1 MRAHRAIAIIS
12 TLWLFSC
19 GGSGLPPDSAFSEA
33 NAAESTPAA
42 DKPADKAAA
51 DKPADKTS
59 DADKPTDKASDS
71 DDAAKS
77 KKDSGPEPAFTENMS
92 VEDAIKAASGTE
104 RMNIDQEELSKPL
117 TDSSLYE
124 PCKPGTAHFKLKVA
138 IWRGKAVGI
147 DLSTTPKNQKLT
159 DCLKERI
166 RSVTWSAK
174 VPSLNTVS
182 FTY

>member
-12 TLWLFSC
+12 TLCLFSC

-33 NAAESTPAA
+33 NAAENTPAVDKPA
-42 DKPADKAAA
+42 EQTGTDKPADKSAA
-51 DKPADKTS
+51 DKPADKTAD
-59 DADKPTDKASDS
+59 DADTS
-71 DDAAKS
+71 KS
-77 KKDSGPEPAFTENMS
+77 KKNNGPEPAFTENMS
-92 VEDAIKAASGTE
+92 VADAIKAAAGTE

-117 TDSSLYE
+117 TDPSLYE
-124 PCKPGTAHFKLKVA
+124 PCKAGTAHFKLQVA

-147 DLSTTPKNQKLT
+147 DLTTTPKNQKLT

-166 RSVTWSAK
+166 RGVTWSAK
-174 VPSLNTVS
+174 VPSINTVS